1 MTTAKTTARPKPA
14 PDGLWWPLLRN
25 RGTEPAPRSR
35 LLVFPHSGSGPNTL
49 FPLIEP
55 LPEDV
60 EVLGLSLPGRER
72 RFGET
77 PGCTLGEVMD
87 SVRDEVLAREPLP
100 TVVFGHSLG
109 ALLAARAARLL
120 GPDCRA
126 AVVSGQVPGR
136 TPRRAHA
143 TSSDED
149 AVRLLRDGGGTPA
162 WVMEDPEML
171 AHVTRVLRADIE
183 LGREAAA
190 GFEDVRLDVP
200 LHALGGTADP
210 LVPYEPLDG
219 WAGHTTGS
227 CRVLRFDGDHFFL
240 LSAAHRGEVVEVL
253 RRALA
258 DH

>member
-1 MTTAKTTARPKPA
+1 MTGAGGSTAMTSPRVP
-14 PDGLWWPLLRN
+14 WWPLLRL
-25 RGTEPAPRSR
+25 REAVTAPRAR

-55 LPEDV
+55 LPDHV

-72 RFGET
+72 RFGEP
-77 PGCTLGEVMD
+77 PGCRLDQVLD
-87 SVRDEVLAREPLP
+87 SVSDEVLGLDPLP

-109 ALLAARAARLL
+109 ALLATRAARLL
-120 GPDCRA
+120 GPHCRA
-126 AVVSGQVPGR
+126 AVVSGQAPGR

-143 TSSDED
+143 TTTEED
-149 AVRLLRDGGGTPA
+149 VVRLLRDLGGTPE
-162 WVMEDPEML
+162 WVLNDPDML

-210 LVPYEPLDG
+210 LVPHEPLDG
-219 WAGHTTGS
+219 WAAHTTGA
-227 CRVLRFDGDHFFL
+227 CEVLRFDGDHFFL
-240 LSAAHRGEVVEVL
+240 LADEHRPTVVDVL
-253 RRALA
+253 RRALTEG
-258 DH
+258 